1 MKNLIIGAGL
11 KSGILSLNL
20 TKDMVR
26 IVRDEADLYRYLYE
40 ATNDLKIFYD
50 SNTDYITSP
59 IQPNMLNLIIDDSVR
74 AVDFLID
81 QANVISQ
88 EIREVDIQRENLDPE
103 TGRRD
108 TLVRAEQP
116 QGVDTAFLDVTAPLT
131 TLEQNLENVE
141 GRGIRRDIS
150 IMNITGQMINTIR
163 RERQLLVKMTTA
175 ITNLINFYNQHK
187 DILRVPPELFNG
199 GGMTDLVSLQNY
211 FEQLANIVK
220 QEITGIIKIQSEFG
234 IQPQLQ
240 AEEQSEE
247 EKMLSIR

>member
-116 QGVDTAFLDVTAPLT
+116 QGVDTAFLDITTPLT
-131 TLEQNLENVE
+131 TLEQNLENIE

-211 FEQLANIVK
+211 FEQLVNVVK